1 MLSVLA
7 NQHHANTRSTVTP
20 LPPTNATANT
30 VPAALPQMYEE
41 ACASATESTPEVEK
55 ALFWYAGAGD
65 VARLMAL
72 LERQIANLEAKGQV
86 RGKEGG
92 G

>member
-1 MLSVLA
+1 
-7 NQHHANTRSTVTP
+7 
-20 LPPTNATANT
+20 
-30 VPAALPQMYEE
+30 MYEE
-41 ACASATESTPEVEK
+41 ACASATESTPGVEK
-55 ALFWYAGAGD
+55 ALLHYAGAGD

-72 LERQIANLEAKGQV
+72 LERQIANIEAEDEV

>member
-1 MLSVLA
+1 
-7 NQHHANTRSTVTP
+7 
-20 LPPTNATANT
+20 
-30 VPAALPQMYEE
+30 MYEE

-55 ALFWYAGAGD
+55 ALFHYAEAGD

-72 LERQIANLEAKGQV
+72 LERQIANLEAKYKDQYGV

>member
-7 NQHHANTRSTVTP
+7 NQHHAYTRSTVIP

-55 ALFWYAGAGD
+55 ALLFWAKEGD
-65 VARLMAL
+65 VARLRAL
-72 LERQIANLEAKGQV
+72 LERKIANLEAKDRV

>member
-1 MLSVLA
+1 
-7 NQHHANTRSTVTP
+7 
-20 LPPTNATANT
+20 
-30 VPAALPQMYEE
+30 MYEE

-55 ALFWYAGAGD
+55 ALLHYAGAGD

-72 LERQIANLEAKGQV
+72 LERQIANIEAKDRV